1 MSNGKDS
8 GGDATADLQDL
19 ARRFQ
24 DLWRDQMAATM
35 ADPEFMEMMGKWMAT
50 FSAAGGQQ
58 PVSPPAMPPGM
69 FPGMP
74 PGMFPGM
81 PPGMVPGM
89 PPGMVPGAAPGPGG
103 AVDPAAWMTAMQAAM
118 AGAARKGGS
127 DDANT
132 GATPAGATAAAD
144 PSGSGD
150 VSGNEFERRLAALEQ
165 RMDRLE
171 ATLGGAGGGTAKRPR
186 RRKS

>member
-1 MSNGKDS
+1 MSDGKKSDRN
-8 GGDATADLQDL
+8 AAADLENL
-19 ARRFQ
+19 AKRFQ
-24 DLWRDQMAATM
+24 DLWRDQMAAT
-35 ADPEFMEMMGKWMAT
+35 ATDPEFMEMMGKWMGA
-50 FSAAGGQQ
+50 FAAGSGQA
-58 PVSPPAMPPGM
+58 PGIPPGI

-74 PGMFPGM
+74 PGMATGPA
-81 PPGMVPGM
+81 
-89 PPGMVPGAAPGPGG
+89 GAM
-103 AVDPAAWMTAMQAAM
+103 DPAAWMTAMQAAM
-118 AGAARKGGS
+118 TGAARKDG
-127 DDANT
+127 ANEGT